1 MTTSED
7 DRIAYLAGDAVESL
21 TARERAELDEV
32 RALLDGPAVWAQ
44 PDPALEE
51 RVVAAIAE
59 EAQARLATAPVR
71 RPAFDRRLVPRRPL
85 QAIARIAAQIP
96 RRPRYAISAAVAAA
110 AAALIVAVAA
120 NNPAQ
125 RAQQF
130 AMVVS
135 GTDLAP
141 AARGSATLTK
151 TSSGWRIE
159 LSATGLPRLSN
170 GRYYEAWLKSSA
182 GILVPVGTF
191 NEARHVTLWSGVPPT
206 GFATLTVTQQK
217 ADGNPASSGRRVLT
231 GAIRPAR

>member
-32 RALLDGPAVWAQ
+32 RALLEHPATWEQ

-51 RVVAAIAE
+51 RVVASIAE
-59 EAQARLATAPVR
+59 EAQARPAGARVPK
-71 RPAFDRRLVPRRPL
+71 PAFHRRLVPRRPL
-85 QAIARIAAQIP
+85 QAIAGVAGRIP
-96 RRPRYAISAAVAAA
+96 RRPRYAIAGAAAAA
-110 AAALIVAVAA
+110 AAALIVALAV
-120 NNPAQ
+120 NNPAP

-135 GTDLAP
+135 GTAVAP
-141 AARGSATLTK
+141 GAHGSATLTK

-159 LSATGLPRLSN
+159 LSATGLPRLSD
-170 GRYYEAWLKSSA
+170 GRYYEAWLKSPA
-182 GILVPVGTF
+182 GMLVPVGTF

-206 GFATLTVTQQK
+206 GFPTLTVTQQK
-217 ADGNPASSGRRVLT
+217 ADGNPASSGKRVLT
-231 GAIRPAR
+231 GTIRAAR

>member
-32 RALLDGPAVWAQ
+32 RALLDAPAMWAQ
-44 PDPALEE
+44 PDPDLEG
-51 RVVAAIAE
+51 RVVAAITE
-59 EAQARLATAPVR
+59 EVQARPVSERAR
-71 RPAFDRRLVPRRPL
+71 RSVVDRPL
-85 QAIARIAAQIP
+85 VLRTLQAVAGVSARIP
-96 RRPRYAISAAVAAA
+96 RRPRYAIAAA
-110 AAALIVAVAA
+110 AAAVTAALIVAVAA
-120 NNPAQ
+120 NNPAP

-191 NEARHVTLWSGVPPT
+191 NEATHVTLWSGVPPT

-217 ADGNPASSGRRVLT
+217 ADGNPASSGKRVLT
-231 GAIRPAR
+231 GTIRPAR

>member
-32 RALLDGPAVWAQ
+32 RALLEDSAMWAQ

-51 RVVAAIAE
+51 RVVAAIGE
-59 EAQARLATAPVR
+59 EAQARPASARER

-85 QAIARIAAQIP
+85 QAIAGVAARIP
-96 RRPRYAISAAVAAA
+96 RRPRYAISAAAAVA
-110 AAALIVAVAA
+110 AAALIVAFVA
-120 NNPAQ
+120 NNPAPT
-125 RAQQF
+125 AQQF
-130 AMVVS
+130 ATVVS
-135 GTDLAP
+135 GTGLAP
-141 AARGSATLTK
+141 SAHGSATLTK

-170 GRYYEAWLKSSA
+170 GRYYEAWLKSST

-191 NEARHVTLWSGVPPT
+191 NLAKHVTLWSGVPPT

-217 ADGNPASSGRRVLT
+217 ADGNPASSGRGVLSGT
-231 GAIRPAR
+231 IRPAR

>member
-7 DRIAYLAGDAVESL
+7 DRIAYLAGDAVEGL

-32 RALLDGPAVWAQ
+32 RALLEDPATWAQ

-51 RVVAAIAE
+51 QVVASIAG
-59 EAQARLATAPVR
+59 EAQARPASAPVR
-71 RPAFDRRLVPRRPL
+71 RPAFHRRLVPRRPL
-85 QAIARIAAQIP
+85 QAIGGIAPRIS
-96 RRPRYAISAAVAAA
+96 RRPRYAIAGAAAAA
-110 AAALIVAVAA
+110 AAALIVALAA
-120 NNPAQ
+120 NNPAP

-135 GTDLAP
+135 GTGLAP
-141 AARGSATLTK
+141 AAHGSAMLTK

-159 LSATGLPRLSN
+159 LSATGLPRLSD

-191 NEARHVTLWSGVPPT
+191 NEARHLTLWSGVPPT
-206 GFATLTVTQQK
+206 GFPTLTVTQQK
-217 ADGNPASSGRRVLT
+217 ADGNPASSGKRVLT
-231 GAIRPAR
+231 GTISPAH

>member
-32 RALLDGPAVWAQ
+32 RALLEDPALWAQ

-51 RVVAAIAE
+51 RVLASIAE
-59 EAQARLATAPVR
+59 EAQARPASARVG
-71 RPAFDRRLVPRRPL
+71 RPAFRRRLVPRRPL
-85 QAIARIAAQIP
+85 QAIAGVAARIP
-96 RRPRYAISAAVAAA
+96 RRPRYAIAGAAA
-110 AAALIVAVAA
+110 AAVAVLIVALAA
-120 NNPAQ
+120 NNPAP

-135 GTDLAP
+135 GTGLAP
-141 AARGSATLTK
+141 SAHGSATLTK

-159 LSATGLPRLSN
+159 LSATRLPRLSD

-182 GILVPVGTF
+182 GMLVPVGTF

-206 GFATLTVTQQK
+206 GFPTLTVTQQK
-217 ADGNPASSGRRVLT
+217 ADGNPASSGKRVLT
-231 GAIRPAR
+231 GTIRPAR